1 MPAIEDGLFS
11 GSISAAI
18 DDRPTLDGDFSAAI
32 CEILTLVFGET
43 SLGLDSPIVRLLN
56 GTLAKVDRS
65 TCVAENTNSEI
76 HL

>member
-1 MPAIEDGLFS
+1 MPAIVERLS
-11 GSISAAI
+11 GSIPAAI
-18 DDRPTLDGDFSAAI
+18 DDRPTLEGDFSAAI
-32 CEILTLVFGET
+32 CEIPPLVSDET
-43 SLGLDSPIVRLLN
+43 SLGLDSPTVSLFD